1 MKYDV
6 IVIGAGSSGACMA
19 SRLSEKSDLSIMLLE
34 EGKDFSI
41 AEEFP
46 DVIKHEYGPLRL
58 NNPYVKVIEVKKNMT
73 FIAKEGK
80 MFEEEKQVAETAPV
94 DEIIMDDLTDT
105 KPATEKKPYKKNNFI
120 LVISDFYYSD
130 SAYNL
135 KKELEKNTG
144 ITNLS
149 VKKINNNQYRLYV
162 GPYKNFNSLKS
173 IYISL
178 NNLGFEDL
186 NIYNE

>member
-1 MKYDV
+1 
-6 IVIGAGSSGACMA
+6 
-19 SRLSEKSDLSIMLLE
+19 
-34 EGKDFSI
+34 
-41 AEEFP
+41 
-46 DVIKHEYGPLRL
+46 
-58 NNPYVKVIEVKKNMT
+58 MT
-73 FIAKEGK
+73 FIAKEGT

-105 KPATEKKPYKKNNFI
+105 KVVSEKKLHKKNNFP
-120 LVISDFYYSD
+120 D

-144 ITNLS
+144 IVNLS
-149 VKKINNNQYRLYV
+149 VKKINDNQYRLYV